1 MKLITTSALALAIAF
16 GSTNVSAE
24 QAKSPKQAK
33 KVTELRQSLFSLMG
47 SNMGP
52 LGGMARGKMPFDAK
66 KIEKHAMR
74 INQLSLMIG
83 DYLKADTSAHKVE
96 TEALNKIW
104 QQPEE
109 FSTSIT
115 KLTKA
120 SANLQ
125 KLAMSGADE
134 KAIKKA
140 ISGVGRSCGGCHDN
154 FKKD

>member
-1 MKLITTSALALAIAF
+1 MKIIITSALALVLAF
-16 GSTNVSAE
+16 GSTHVAAE
-24 QAKSPKQAK
+24 QAKSFKQAK

-66 KIEKHAMR
+66 KIEKHATR

-83 DYLKADTSAHKVE
+83 DYLKTDTSAHKVE
-96 TEALNKIW
+96 TEALDEVW

-109 FSTSIT
+109 FSVSIM

-120 SANLQ
+120 SAKLQ
-125 KLAMSGADE
+125 KLANLGSDE

-140 ISGVGRSCGGCHDN
+140 ISGVGRSCGGCHDG